1 MSALTYIV
9 GAPVSVA
16 VVLLVLRFAP
26 TAVLTVLAGA
36 TAIIARDKRAARALV
51 VLQMLRPNSR
61 TTPAEPAARQQ
72 DSATPSPTA

>member
-1 MSALTYIV
+1 MSALTCIV

-51 VLQMLRPNSR
+51 VLQMLRPNTR
-61 TTPAEPAARQQ
+61 TSPEPVARQQ
-72 DSATPSPTA
+72 DPATHSPTA